1 MSEILVE
8 DVRREV
14 EGAMILVSSSKVLFG
29 IDTVPRLVP
38 MLRSRNQKVLGLD
51 GFSTDGHGMFPEQYI
66 ADFSDLE
73 DAEESYDALLRVISV
88 WKDETGPQ
96 FVEVTLE

>member
-38 MLRSRNQKVLGLD
+38 MLRSHRQKVLGLD
-51 GFSTDGHGMFPEQYI
+51 GFSTDGHG
-66 ADFSDLE
+66 
-73 DAEESYDALLRVISV
+73 
-88 WKDETGPQ
+88 G
-96 FVEVTLE
+96 VTP